1 MVHLRKA
8 KLNKN
13 DKNARNAQKNL
24 DFSPKTLFNMI
35 NGWRKMQYSKVTK
48 RTNKNLV
55 NITY

>member
-24 DFSPKTLFNMI
+24 EFSPKTLFNMI
-35 NGWRKMQYSKVTK
+35 NGWRKNAIFKS
-48 RTNKNLV
+48 NK
-55 NITY
+55 THE